1 MFERLGIADEMHA
14 KSVLAATGADV
25 AEAVS
30 EGHATLGMTQASELI
45 GAQGVEFADY
55 LPEDLQLITVYAAA
69 VCASAAAPQTAE
81 AFIRYLVGPVG
92 SERLRESGWEIVAA
106 H

>member
-1 MFERLGIADEMHA
+1 
-14 KSVLAATGADV
+14 
-25 AEAVS
+25 
-30 EGHATLGMTQASELI
+30 MTQASELI

-81 AFIRYLVGPVG
+81 VFIRYLVGPVG
-92 SERLRESGWEIVAA
+92 SERLRKSGWEIEAA